1 MEPTP
6 TPHDCFFRES
16 FGQIAIAGD
25 FLRHTLPDELLAL
38 VDLDTLTISKDTY
51 VSKDLRQ
58 FYADLVY
65 QVACRGTADDA
76 SLSIYL
82 LFEHKSCPD
91 TWVLL
96 QLLHYI
102 QAGGEAYRKQHPKAK
117 RLPPVYPL
125 VLYHGRRRWRVP
137 ATFHDLVEPLPS
149 SLVPY
154 VPQFRYALHD
164 ISPHSD
170 TEIRGAVLT
179 RLVQLALRHIFDPQP
194 GRRLRELLRLIVQVL
209 DQPTALELLE
219 SLLRYYVQGTR
230 QLDEPAVR
238 AILLETGRGEPLMQT
253 FIERYIEQGE
263 QRGKQL
269 GSAAVLLRQ
278 IERKFGSPSET
289 VRHRI
294 TEADSDTL
302 LEWSERILD
311 AGTLDDVM
319 H

>member
-6 TPHDCFFRES
+6 TPHDGFFRET
-16 FGQIAIAGD
+16 FGRIAIAGD
-25 FLRHTLPDELLAL
+25 FLRHTPPDELLA
-38 VDLDTLTISKDTY
+38 VIELDTLTIAKDTY
-51 VSKDLRQ
+51 VSEDLRQ

-65 QVACRGTADDA
+65 QVAYRGTADA
-76 SLSIYL
+76 PPLSIYL
-82 LFEHKSCPD
+82 LFEHKSRPD

-102 QAGGEAYRKQHPKAK
+102 QASGEAYRKQHPKAK

-137 ATFHDLVEPLPS
+137 ATFHDLVAPLPPA
-149 SLVPY
+149 LAPY

-170 TEIRGAVLT
+170 TAICGTVLT

-194 GRRLRELLRLIVQVL
+194 GQRLRELLRLIAQVL

-230 QLDEPAVR
+230 QLDERAVR
-238 AILLETGRGEPLMQT
+238 ALLQETGRGEPLMQT

-263 QRGKQL
+263 QRG
-269 GSAAVLLRQ
+269 SAAVLLRL

-289 VRHRI
+289 VCHRI
-294 TEADSDTL
+294 TEADSATL
-302 LEWSERILD
+302 LEWSERILE
-311 AGTLDDVM
+311 AQTLDEVL